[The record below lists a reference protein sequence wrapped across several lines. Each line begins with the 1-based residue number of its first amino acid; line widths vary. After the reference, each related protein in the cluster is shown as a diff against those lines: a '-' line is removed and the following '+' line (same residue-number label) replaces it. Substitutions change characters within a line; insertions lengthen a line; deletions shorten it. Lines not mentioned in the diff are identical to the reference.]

1 MSIRR
6 STHGRPYSCTESTRH
21 LTGPPTSK
29 SPWIKDDDDAS
40 NAPLRDADTA
50 QELASEM
57 KQPLAYAHEPVRV
70 PLGETDAEKR
80 TPVPEN
86 KNARSSFEAGLF
98 RY

>member
-1 MSIRR
+1 
-6 STHGRPYSCTESTRH
+6 
-21 LTGPPTSK
+21 
-29 SPWIKDDDDAS
+29 
-40 NAPLRDADTA
+40 
-50 QELASEM
+50 M